1 MYQLLKNWLK
11 KRRRRYIYIL
21 DSLKIFR
28 IRMNLKIYI
37 NYYVMVFLLDYL
49 IMRRV
54 KNIIRDVRSDCI

>member
-1 MYQLLKNWLK
+1 M
-11 KRRRRYIYIL
+11 L

>member
-11 KRRRRYIYIL
+11 KRRRRYIYML

>member
-1 MYQLLKNWLK
+1 MYQLLRNWLK
-11 KRRRRYIYIL
+11 KRRRRYIYML
-21 DSLKIFR
+21 GNLKIFK

>member
-1 MYQLLKNWLK
+1 MYQLLRNWLK
-11 KRRRRYIYIL
+11 KRRMRYIYML
-21 DSLKIFR
+21 GSLKIFK

-54 KNIIRDVRSDCI
+54 KNIVRDVRNDCI